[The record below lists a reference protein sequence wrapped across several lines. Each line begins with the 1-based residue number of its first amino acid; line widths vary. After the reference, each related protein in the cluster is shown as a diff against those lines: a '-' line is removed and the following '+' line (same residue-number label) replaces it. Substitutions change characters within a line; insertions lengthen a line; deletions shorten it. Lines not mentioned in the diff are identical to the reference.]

1 MKFVVFLYLMKLN
14 PYVMVTGSC
23 RLQVATS
30 DSLGIF
36 HALLPTINSSEI
48 LIKKNINLPARKKR
62 ERELP
67 KNYHA
72 L

>member
-1 MKFVVFLYLMKLN
+1 MKLN

-36 HALLPTINSSEI
+36 HALLPTIKSSEI
-48 LIKKNINLPARKKR
+48 FQQERRGR
-62 ERELP
+62 EGCQKIIMHFE
-67 KNYHA
+67 
-72 L
+72 

>member
-1 MKFVVFLYLMKLN
+1 MKLN